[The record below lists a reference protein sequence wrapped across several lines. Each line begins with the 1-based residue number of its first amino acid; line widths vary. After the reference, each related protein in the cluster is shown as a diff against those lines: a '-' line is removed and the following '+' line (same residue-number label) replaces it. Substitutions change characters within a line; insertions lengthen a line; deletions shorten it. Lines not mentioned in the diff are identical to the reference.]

1 MRTQGMPAPRTSR
14 ALLALVAAA
23 ALLALGAG
31 PALAHDGLVSS
42 SPAAEASVPSPPPA
56 VELEMGSPPQV
67 LGTEVQVTGPDG
79 AVVSEGEPEVL
90 GSTVRQPLAAEL
102 PAGTYAVDWR
112 VTSGDGHPVTGS
124 FAFTVAEGSAPS
136 TAPSSASTQAP
147 APAAEVPPADPPSD
161 VDTDEASA
169 ARPAGS
175 SSTGLLV
182 AGGLVALAVVGLVA
196 WRLRRSA

>member
-23 ALLALGAG
+23 ALLVLGAG

-42 SPAAEASVPSPPPA
+42 SPAAEASVPTPPPA

-67 LGTEVQVTGPDG
+67 LGTEVRVTGPDG

-90 GSTVRQPLAAEL
+90 GSTVRQPLAAAL
-102 PAGTYAVDWR
+102 PAGAYAVDWR

-124 FAFTVAEGSAPS
+124 FGFTVAEGAAPS

-147 APAAEVPPADPPSD
+147 APASEVPPADPSSE

-182 AGGLVALAVVGLVA
+182 AGGLVALAVVALVA

>member
-23 ALLALGAG
+23 ALLVLGAG
-31 PALAHDGLVSS
+31 PALAHDEVVATT
-42 SPAAEASVPSPPPA
+42 PAADASLPSPPST
-56 VELEMGSPPQV
+56 VELQVGSPPQV
-67 LGTEVQVTGPDG
+67 LGTEVRVTGPDG
-79 AVVSEGEPEVL
+79 AVVSVGDPEVL
-90 GSTVRQPLAAEL
+90 GTTVRQPLADGL
-102 PAGTYAVDWR
+102 PAGAYTVDYR

-124 FAFTVAEGSAPS
+124 FGFTTAEGATPS

-147 APAAEVPPADPPSD
+147 APASEVPPADPSSG
-161 VDTDEASA
+161 VDTDEASS

-182 AGGLVALAVVGLVA
+182 AGGVVALAVVGLVA